1 MLTPTS
7 KPEEQ
12 SRSAAAEN
20 AAADTS
26 PYTSPRSV
34 SGVGGGVGHESNFES
49 DFDGAHPTVAAR
61 AHNQSSAWSPKNLL
75 VNIVIPL
82 LILAAGASFVVAI
95 GSVEPKARPALDDSP
110 VGRMKRLP
118 SAEVTKVYSLQELGK
133 PLELRVDGVV
143 VPHRE
148 VQLAAEVAGRVIEKS
163 PLCRAGNFV
172 KAGQLLIKI
181 DPTDYEQEVLRLTRM
196 REQDYEALK
205 EVDQEIENANMSLGI
220 AKQDIALA
228 EREVARLKSLPK
240 GFVSEGEIDMAQ
252 KSLLQSSQNR
262 IAIENQKNL
271 LSARRGRL
279 EAAERLATTQLETA
293 KINLQRCEVRS
304 VADGVIVREDAELN
318 SFIQRGSP
326 IVTLEDVSKAEV
338 AVNLRMD
345 QLYWVLD
352 QNRDSRFG
360 TATVG
365 DLVEPAADA
374 PADASSGRAGYSIP
388 PTPAVIEYEV
398 SGMGGRTYRWNGTL
412 VRYDGIGLDSRS
424 RTVPVKIEVEQ
435 PNRLLQPD
443 GGEAQAASPSALVRG
458 MYVSVRLLIKPQTPL
473 VAIPSDAIRPGNR
486 VWQFE
491 ADPSVVADPPA
502 AATAGDNATA
512 GDLAAKD
519 AATDEAP
526 TDEAAA
532 ADQPAQP
539 AAVPAAVTKIDSF
552 DSTQWTAGRVTVR
565 GNLTPVDSLYISDAD
580 GDAPLGATDA
590 NGVSME
596 RGKRRYWICD
606 VQGSGIVGGNFVV
619 TSPLGD
625 LGADLGDGALSVR
638 VKSESLKP

>member
-1 MLTPTS
+1 MLTPTT
-7 KPEEQ
+7 KPEGQ
-12 SRSAAAEN
+12 TSWPVADSAPAQTPTYPAAR
-20 AAADTS
+20 
-26 PYTSPRSV
+26 P
-34 SGVGGGVGHESNFES
+34 GGEDGNKG
-49 DFDGAHPTVAAR
+49 DFDGDHPSIAAR
-61 AHNQSSAWSPKNLL
+61 AHDQGSVWTTRGLMI
-75 VNIVIPL
+75 NIVIPL
-82 LILAAGASFVVAI
+82 LILAAGFGFVLAI
-95 GSVEPKARPALDDSP
+95 GSVEPKARPAADNTAD
-110 VGRMKRLP
+110 GRLKRLP
-118 SAEVTKVYSLQELGK
+118 AAEVTKVYSLQEMGK

-148 VQLAAEVAGRVIEKS
+148 VQLAAEVSGRVVEKS

-181 DPTDYEQEVLRLTRM
+181 DPTDYEQEVMRLSRM

-205 EVDQEIENANMSLGI
+205 EVDQEIENANMSLSV
-220 AKQDIALA
+220 AKQDITLA

-252 KSLLQSSQNR
+252 KSLLQSTQNR

-271 LSARRGRL
+271 LAARRGRL
-279 EAAERLATTQLETA
+279 EAAERLATNQLETA

-360 TATVG
+360 GVSVG
-365 DLVEPAADA
+365 DMVDAAQPEA
-374 PADASSGRAGYSIP
+374 GTGRAGYAIP

-424 RTVPVKIEVEQ
+424 RTVPVKIVVDQ

-443 GGEAQAASPSALVRG
+443 GGEALSASPSALVRG

-473 VAIPSDAIRPGNR
+473 VAIPSNAIRPGNR
-486 VWQFE
+486 VWQFSVDPTVLTE
-491 ADPSVVADPPA
+491 PLADDATSV
-502 AATAGDNATA
+502 
-512 GDLAAKD
+512 
-519 AATDEAP
+519 
-526 TDEAAA
+526 A
-532 ADQPAQP
+532 ADGDGSGQNPVIAANEPAP
-539 AAVPAAVTKIDSF
+539 ATVPAAQAAGDDF
-552 DSTQWTAGRVTVR
+552 DPSLWTAGRVAVR
-565 GNLTPVDSLYISDAD
+565 GNLTPVDSLFVSES
-580 GDAPLGATDA
+580 GDSPAFGPTDV
-590 NGVSME
+590 NGLSKQ
-596 RGKRRYWICD
+596 RDRRRFWICD
-606 VQGSGIVGGNFVV
+606 VQGSGIVGGDFVV
-619 TSPLGD
+619 TSPLGE
-625 LGADLGDGALSVR
+625 LGPDLGDAALSVR
-638 VKSESLKP
+638 VKTESLKP